1 MHSGG
6 LSKKAYLTRHQ
17 IYNTIV
23 TMMDAMAE
31 YYYTDDNNQVKGTY
45 SFEHIMILR
54 QEGKI
59 FDDTQVCKKGE
70 SKWLPLGEVIAAHSK
85 ARRKAAILEAEEED
99 DDEEKENLPV
109 PELLNLANL
118 PATCRLVRVVCRFV
132 IACHVIA
139 LVSGIGAGI
148 GCLFKHANPALGAL
162 IGLVAGCVASYIVLK
177 KIEDEQDD

>member
-1 MHSGG
+1 MV
-6 LSKKAYLTRHQ
+6 A
-17 IYNTIV
+17 
-23 TMMDAMAE
+23 MMEGMDE
-31 YYYTDDNNQVKGTY
+31 YYYTDDNNQVKGAY

-59 FDDTQVCKKGE
+59 FDDTQVCKKGA
-70 SKWLPLGEVIAAHSK
+70 SGWLPLGEVIAARTK
-85 ARRKAAILEAEEED
+85 AKRRAARLAAEED
-99 DDEEKENLPV
+99 DDDERKENLPV

-162 IGLVAGCVASYIVLK
+162 IGLAVGFIASYIVLK